1 MLGAVFLFLSSFG
14 MPFNILKIRSNL
26 SGFHQRGFFESDF
39 LSEQKNPLEDLLFF
53 LLTSQEEAA

>member
-39 LSEQKNPLEDLLFF
+39 LKERKNPVKGLLFF

>member
-39 LSEQKNPLEDLLFF
+39 LSERKNPVKGLLFF
-53 LLTSQEEAA
+53 LLTNQEEAA

>member
-26 SGFHQRGFFESDF
+26 SGFNQRGFFESDF
-39 LSEQKNPLEDLLFF
+39 LSERKNPVKDLLFL